1 MGEIQSSVLW
11 LAVNE
16 GHNGNNVTVFV
27 TGECK
32 QGLHNMDM
40 IEAAPSEPSLDLDS
54 LKLLEVSSALQ
65 TAITYV
71 QKLSYFDF
79 ELHSNEPEPSV
90 FVYHL
95 ASATIHTWIIFFL
108 QLIGRG
114 RYGSVY
120 KGSLDERPVAVKVFT
135 YANRQNFVNER
146 SIYRIPLLEHENIA
160 RFIVGD
166 ERLTAD
172 GRMEYLLVME
182 YYPHVSIDL
191 VQALILSSL
200 KLFATRLWCLAA
212 LLGVVF
218 HILPSSVL
226 YSSSPCFIGLS
237 WLFLSKSGVESN
249 VLPLSG

>member
-1 MGEIQSSVLW
+1 M
-11 LAVNE
+11 
-16 GHNGNNVTVFV
+16 
-27 TGECK
+27 
-32 QGLHNMDM
+32 
-40 IEAAPSEPSLDLDS
+40 
-54 LKLLEVSSALQ
+54 
-65 TAITYV
+65 
-71 QKLSYFDF
+71 
-79 ELHSNEPEPSV
+79 
-90 FVYHL
+90 
-95 ASATIHTWIIFFL
+95 

-146 SIYRIPLLEHENIA
+146 SIYRIPLLEHDNIA

-200 KLFATRLWCLAA
+200 KLYETLLWCLAA

-218 HILPSSVL
+218 HTLPSSVL
-226 YSSSPCFIGLS
+226 YSPSHCFIGLS
-237 WLFLSKSGVESN
+237 
-249 VLPLSG
+249 